1 MKKLT
6 EDQKQEIRE
15 EIRVQMNTE
24 GYSKNREGETM
35 VNGVILTGKR
45 AVHNQF
51 LKFAGVDNKALIEI
65 DGKVMIQHVIDALNE
80 SRYIK
85 DIYLVAPEEFRE
97 LSFRSEKALK
107 VIPCRD
113 TVVENLLT
121 AINESGEA
129 EKVVITTCDNP
140 LFRGFMLDEFIQ
152 RCLAV
157 DADFYYSVGRESVI
171 RASYPQVGRTYV
183 QAKDDGYTGAN
194 VYFVD
199 RKGFSADEEMLAK
212 IDSYR
217 KTPWKYIKLL
227 GLISLLK
234 FVFKRITLEEAE
246 ARASKIIGCR
256 FKLIPMSYPVC
267 GIDVDKPSDLVFV
280 RKLMQV
286 SGWQDALTMCRAS

>member
-1 MKKLT
+1 MALRIQSS
-6 EDQKQEIRE
+6 EDIA
-15 EIRVQMNTE
+15 N
-24 GYSKNREGETM
+24 TM

-45 AVHNQF
+45 TVHNQF

-85 DIYLVAPEEFRE
+85 DIYLVAPEEFE
-97 LSFRSEKALK
+97 DISFDSKKTLR

-113 TVVENLLT
+113 TVVENLLL
-121 AINESGEA
+121 AINESGGA

-152 RCLAV
+152 RCEAT
-157 DADFYYSVGRESVI
+157 DADFYYSVGRESAI
-171 RASYPQVGRTYV
+171 KSNYPEVGRTYV

-194 VYFVD
+194 VYFVN
-199 RKGFSADEEMLAK
+199 RKGFSVDEEMLAK

-217 KTPWKYIKLL
+217 KTPWKYVKLL
-227 GLISLLK
+227 GRRPLLK
-234 FVFKRITLEEAE
+234 FAFKRITLEDVE

-256 FKLIPMSYPVC
+256 FKLIPMPFPVC

-280 RKLMQV
+280 RKLVQEK
-286 SGWQDALTMCRAS
+286 GWPNALMAVAL